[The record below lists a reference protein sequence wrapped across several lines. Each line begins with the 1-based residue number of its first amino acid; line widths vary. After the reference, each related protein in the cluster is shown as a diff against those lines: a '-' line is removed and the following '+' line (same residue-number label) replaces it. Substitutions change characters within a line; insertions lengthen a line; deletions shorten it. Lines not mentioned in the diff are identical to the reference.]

1 MTVSHNRFLSFACIL
16 CACMCCVQVEKN
28 RQRKEAEVLH
38 AERERE
44 QQEQK
49 IRNLEQDLSETQA
62 EIHTLQVIDILTNIK
77 KFIIHGSASST
88 LTF

>member
-1 MTVSHNRFLSFACIL
+1 
-16 CACMCCVQVEKN
+16 MCCVQVEKN

-38 AERERE
+38 VERERE

-77 KFIIHGSASST
+77 KLIIHGSASST
-88 LTF
+88 FTF